1 VLLTAF
7 FIVKLG
13 LKVKTLCCG
22 MSFSTGLGIA
32 AFALTL
38 GSNAKSTEA
47 TNLYLFTRFERGFDN
62 LEHCLHQI
70 NGVLFREAGSL
81 ADSGRDFSLGHR
93 SPPSSKKSALA
104 AQTVRYSNPIFF
116 ITALLM

>member
-70 NGVLFREAGSL
+70 NGVLFERGPFSQIRVVT
-81 ADSGRDFSLGHR
+81 SGFVIVHLQAV
-93 SPPSSKKSALA
+93 KKSALA
-104 AQTVRYSNPIFF
+104 AQSVRYSNPTFF
-116 ITALLM
+116 ITGLLM